1 MKIYYYHKKD
11 YKKALNTCN
20 EMIKIQ
26 GNMLN
31 LYINKAVIYIA
42 LKNKKKADGI
52 FKYVAD
58 NDINKINEFLEVNQM
73 NSIDEIYGK
82 ESIILLEPLF

>member
-31 LYINKAVIYIA
+31 LYINKAIIYLA
-42 LKNKKKADGI
+42 LKDKKKAKKI
-52 FKYVAD
+52 FKYVEEKDVNTLNTFLD
-58 NDINKINEFLEVNQM
+58 NSKIKELDDVYNQKVFLIQ
-73 NSIDEIYGK
+73 
-82 ESIILLEPLF
+82 EPTF